1 MTPFLLKRSFQFRMY
16 FTLFSI
22 NRAML
27 QRLGGCNKL
36 SQKKPQV
43 VLWLSFGSE
52 KKRHHENQEESWS
65 RMERPWE
72 RWQGNEKN
80 PGIPGYEVGIWHP

>member
-1 MTPFLLKRSFQFRMY
+1 MCVCVCVCTLVVFSNIIFEIKKRYLRIVS
-16 FTLFSI
+16 SSD
-22 NRAML
+22 
-27 QRLGGCNKL
+27 